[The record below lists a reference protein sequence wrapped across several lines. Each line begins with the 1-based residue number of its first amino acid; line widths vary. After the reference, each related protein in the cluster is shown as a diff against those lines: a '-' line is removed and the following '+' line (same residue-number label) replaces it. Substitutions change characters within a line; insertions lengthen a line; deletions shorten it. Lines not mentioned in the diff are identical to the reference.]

1 MTALLRRF
9 LRPYRKQLVLVTFL
23 LLFQAIGN
31 LFLPSLNAD
40 LINNGVV
47 KGDAAYIV
55 RVGAVMLVV
64 TLLVGA
70 CAVLGVYL
78 SAGAAMGLG
87 RDVRGSL
94 FRNVERFSLRE
105 LNAFG
110 APSLITRN
118 TNDVQQVQMLVLL
131 GLTMMISAPLMA
143 IGGIIM
149 AWRENAE
156 LSALL
161 LIIIP
166 LMASV
171 VGFMVK
177 RAVPLFRSMQL
188 KIDRINAVLREK
200 LSGIRVIRAFVR
212 TESEEARFA
221 EANADLTATALSV
234 TRLFAL
240 AMPSLMLIMNLS
252 TVAIVWF
259 GGHLV
264 GSGQMPIGNLT
275 AFISYIMLILTSVLM
290 AVMML
295 IMVPRAAVS
304 SERIQQ
310 VLATETAIAD
320 PVVPQVP
327 KGPPRGLVEF
337 QNVEYRYPGA
347 EEPVL
352 RDVSF
357 SLAPGRTTAVVGSTG
372 SGKST
377 LINLIPRLDDV
388 TEGAVL
394 IDGLD
399 VRTRLQS
406 DVRSML
412 GFVPQRSMLFSGTV
426 ASNLRFGREDASEDQ
441 LWHALDVAQAREF
454 VSAMP
459 GELDADIEQG
469 GTNLSGGQRQR
480 LAIARALVRRPQV
493 YIFDDSF
500 SALDFA
506 TDARL
511 RTALRGET
519 REASVLIV
527 AQRVSTIMH
536 ADQIVVLDA
545 GLVVGLGSHAD
556 LMVDCPTYRE
566 IVLSQLTE
574 DEVA

>member
-1 MTALLRRF
+1 VTALLKRF
-9 LRPYRKQLVLVTFL
+9 LRPYRKQLVLVTLL

-47 KGDAAYIV
+47 KGDAAYIL
-55 RVGAVMLVV
+55 RVGTVMLVV

-171 VGFMVK
+171 VGLMVK

-310 VLATETAIAD
+310 VLATKTAIAD
-320 PVVPQVP
+320 PVVPEVP
-327 KGPPRGLVEF
+327 KGPSRGLVEF

-357 SLAPGRTTAVVGSTG
+357 SLVPGRLTAVVGSTG

-399 VRTRLQS
+399 IRTRLQS

-459 GELDADIEQG
+459 GELDAVIEQG

-519 REASVLIV
+519 YEASVLIV

-545 GLVVGLGSHAD
+545 GSVVGLGSHAD